1 MKYLTDFRKTAETG
15 MDPRPGGIIF
25 FICNEATLLYR
36 TEAVLYFIPLK
47 NKHLENGKKRLR
59 EKKKS
64 FLTFRNASLRQVVKG
79 HNLPFSKQRTIGYS
93 AK

>member
-1 MKYLTDFRKTAETG
+1 MKYLTDFRKTVETG

-59 EKKKS
+59 EKKRV
-64 FLTFRNASLRQVVKG
+64 FWLFETPASGRL
-79 HNLPFSKQRTIGYS
+79 
-93 AK
+93 